1 MENQIKTGA
10 ETKSKTIK
18 RLLAE
23 GVGHDQIAAQVGCP
37 ASYIKLVVKRL
48 EEKGTA
54 SSSKKEQREKAKAA
68 LLEFVKNT
76 QDLASL
82 KNLTLEL
89 IEKTKDQGLLVSIH
103 EVNAL

>member
-1 MENQIKTGA
+1 MANQVNTGA

-23 GVGHDQIAAQVGCP
+23 GAAPEAIAAQVGCP
-37 ASYIKLVVKRL
+37 VSYVKLVVKRV
-48 EEKGTA
+48 EEKGA
-54 SSSKKEQREKAKAA
+54 NQNSKKEQRDAAKAA
-68 LLEFVKNT
+68 LLNFVKNT

-82 KNLTLEL
+82 KNLTLEIL
-89 IEKTKDQGLLVSIH
+89 EKTKDQGLLVTIH